1 MDEREIWTDYS
12 GKMRRTGNQ
21 NSLTVLSRSLGH
33 DNFVVSEPG
42 CNFKGQY
49 RIVVAMEHKK
59 TLANMAR
66 NTRWG
71 QTNRRTGNNNRRGN
85 VTNNGS
91 GSQQSEEIEEQEQ
104 RRAAKMSRKGP
115 PKHQNKFAWKPN
127 AGVKINETEVG
138 GKFRPLSDVT
148 GVCHRCKDQIE
159 WKRKYGKYKP
169 LTEPAKWD
177 ISEVEAEQKML
188 DEAIKNARERD
199 RRTLLRAMNKGKS
212 LSSTSEKSLMDN
224 GSKAGELLAAESV
237 EEDAESS
244 RDDEDDNDIE
254 EDEVKVLN

>member
-1 MDEREIWTDYS
+1 
-12 GKMRRTGNQ
+12 
-21 NSLTVLSRSLGH
+21 
-33 DNFVVSEPG
+33 
-42 CNFKGQY
+42 
-49 RIVVAMEHKK
+49 
-59 TLANMAR
+59 
-66 NTRWG
+66 
-71 QTNRRTGNNNRRGN
+71 
-85 VTNNGS
+85 
-91 GSQQSEEIEEQEQ
+91 
-104 RRAAKMSRKGP
+104 MSRKGP

-169 LTEPAKWD
+169 LTEPAKCQRCSKRAVRQAYHNLCTACAKEQHVCAKCSCRVDRIIGRD

-244 RDDEDDNDIE
+244 RDDEDDNDSE